1 MSRARTYDLHET
13 RPGAVNIWQ
22 RGVPVWEAPI
32 FTPSFIVL
40 LVFVGIGTVLAAAR
54 FTGGLGPFV
63 GATDEYAWGVWKT
76 FNVMALTALGSGAM
90 AIGIAAWVFHKKE
103 YHTIMRTALVTS
115 FLFYATGLLGIATD
129 VGRPWNFWNILLP
142 WRWNMESAMWEISLA
157 MPIYCFL
164 FLAFENTPLIVE
176 RFWFRGSKGQRDQ
189 IRKWRPR
196 MRRIYPFMIAGAFVI
211 PIGHQ
216 SALGGLMVL
225 AGDKVHPL
233 WQTPVLPLLYLI
245 QAAICGVAF
254 VVACVMASCLV
265 WRRPLDMKVLGSLC
279 KLLSGLILFWLVFRF
294 TDLIVRGQLGQ
305 AFEMDAVSIAFLIE
319 NLLVLVPALVLLRP
333 RMRETPRVAFT
344 MALLVCVGGL
354 LYRFLPTTV
363 TYSPGAEYIY
373 FPSVAELLIT
383 AGLMAM
389 AGAAYILAVKL
400 FAVLPAP
407 LRSWYAM
414 MDHARR
420 ETAVPRNDDGNP
432 SHD

>member
-1 MSRARTYDLHET
+1 MSRSRPYDVHEM
-13 RPGAVNIWQ
+13 RPGRVNIWQ

-32 FTPSFIVL
+32 FTPTFVL
-40 LVFVGIGTVLAAAR
+40 LLLFIAIGTVLAGMR
-54 FTGGLGPFV
+54 FMGGLGPFV
-63 GATDEYAWGVWKT
+63 GSTDEYAWGVWKT

-103 YHTIMRTALVTS
+103 LHSIMRAALVTS
-115 FLFYATGLLGIATD
+115 FLFYFTGLVGLITD
-129 VGRPWNFWNILLP
+129 VGRPWNMWNALLP
-142 WRWNMESAMWEISLA
+142 WKWNTESALWEVTIA
-157 MPIYCFL
+157 MPIYCL
-164 FLAFENTPLIVE
+164 IFLAFENSPLIVE
-176 RFWFRGSKGQRDQ
+176 RIWFTGNKKQRDR

-196 MRRIYPFMIAGAFVI
+196 MRSIYPFMIAGAFVV

-216 SALGGLMVL
+216 SSLGGLLVL

-233 WQTPVLPLLYLI
+233 WQSPVLPLLYLF

-254 VVACVMASCLV
+254 VIVCVMASCLV
-265 WRRPLDMKVLGSLC
+265 WRRPLDMKVIGSLA

-294 TDLIVRGQLGQ
+294 ADLIIRGQLGQ
-305 AFEMDAVSIAFLIE
+305 AFELDAVSIAFLIE
-319 NLLVLVPALVLLRP
+319 NLLVLIPALVLLKP
-333 RMRETPRVAFT
+333 RLRETPRVAFT
-344 MALLVCVGGL
+344 MALLACVGGL

-363 TYSPGAEYIY
+363 TYSPGVEYIY

-383 AGLMAM
+383 AGLMSM

-414 MDHARR
+414 MDHAKHERDSER
-420 ETAVPRNDDGNP
+420 KADA
-432 SHD
+432 